1 MRSEKGDGGW
11 SVALRD
17 GEGWEGGRRRYR
29 VQNEERE
36 KERDETMHAHGRQKV
51 KRSGR
56 EREAHRVHGTGI
68 GGMKGRLGYYC
79 SAASKLRRYT
89 YVRGVQ

>member
-51 KRSGR
+51 KRRGR
-56 EREAHRVHGTGI
+56 ERERCTQGTWYWHRGDEGAT
-68 GGMKGRLGYYC
+68 RLLLQC
-79 SAASKLRRYT
+79 SK
-89 YVRGVQ
+89 